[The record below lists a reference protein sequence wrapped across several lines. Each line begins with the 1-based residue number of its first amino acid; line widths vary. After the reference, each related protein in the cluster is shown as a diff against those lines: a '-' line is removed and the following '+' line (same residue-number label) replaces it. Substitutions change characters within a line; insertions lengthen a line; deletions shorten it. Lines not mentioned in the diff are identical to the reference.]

1 MAGILT
7 LTVLNSKKIKE
18 SLDTAFSSEEK
29 LIAQLMDD
37 ESKLIEFLG
46 INNDSQ
52 NLVALK
58 AILRVPFLT
67 L

>member
-7 LTVLNSKKIKE
+7 LTMLNSKKIKE

-37 ESKLIEFLG
+37 ESKLVEFFSV
-46 INNDSQ
+46 NNDSQ
-52 NLVALK
+52 NLVALQ
-58 AILRVPFLT
+58 AILKVPFSSP
-67 L
+67 